1 MTKIPTL
8 YSDYRECMLDLDI
21 YGKIVATPQQS
32 IQELTETLFEEFQR
46 RKPMPTLEYKRYELS
61 RLVNPDFRIAYN
73 KELELQDNER
83 LLDLQSDAEASFE
96 NIDFEDLTSLIP
108 TTKELFSYENHVTDD
123 MRDEIIAKYDLST
136 GEEFKPGISQ
146 TENIVGSVTENDNL
160 VLSEEKIANLGVDES
175 EDEVTMA
182 EDPMK
187 VESLTTEQ
195 EEVKYEIDDDEV
207 MLEGSDEDDSDSD
220 DYADYGLNDD
230 SEDSEDMD
238 TSDDYDEEESEESD
252 DDYADYDSDDS
263 DSDEDDYG
271 DYDESE
277 DSEEDYEESESD
289 EESDE
294 DDYED
299 YDEDYDD
306 DSEDSDDYDDYGSD
320 EESED
325 SDEVD
330 DSSEEESESDD
341 SEDDYGDYD
350 SDDSKDDYED
360 YDLEDSATENDYE
373 DYDSGDEVSGS
384 VDEEGTEQT
393 DTGVVK
399 KSIDLDDDDFDVSS
413 FIDSVQDE
421 PVTEKSEPIINKSVE
436 TPITPIQVK
445 TNAPPQSEIIDRSA
459 EPTEIRAFLR
469 KHPRCEY
476 EFALKYFTKKQ
487 INDAIKIGKIIKK
500 GNILKI

>member
-73 KELELQDNER
+73 KELELRDNER

-108 TTKELFSYENHVTDD
+108 TTKELFSYENHITDD

-146 TENIVGSVTENDNL
+146 TENIVGSVIENDNL

-175 EDEVTMA
+175 ENEVTMA

-207 MLEGSDEDDSDSD
+207 MLEDSDEDDSDSD

-230 SEDSEDMD
+230 SEDSEDRD
-238 TSDDYDEEESEESD
+238 TSDDYDEEESEESG

-263 DSDEDDYG
+263 
-271 DYDESE
+271 
-277 DSEEDYEESESD
+277 
-289 EESDE
+289 E

-299 YDEDYDD
+299 YD
-306 DSEDSDDYDDYGSD
+306 S
-320 EESED
+320 
-325 SDEVD
+325 
-330 DSSEEESESDD
+330 
-341 SEDDYGDYD
+341 
-350 SDDSKDDYED
+350 
-360 YDLEDSATENDYE
+360 EDSATENDYE

-393 DTGVVK
+393 NTGVVK

-421 PVTEKSEPIINKSVE
+421 PVTVKSEPIVNKSVE

>member
-83 LLDLQSDAEASFE
+83 LLDLQSDVEASFE

-108 TTKELFSYENHVTDD
+108 TAKELFSYENHITDN
-123 MRDEIIAKYDLST
+123 MRNDIISKYDLST

-146 TENIVGSVTENDNL
+146 TENIVGSVTTDDDL
-160 VLSEEKIANLGVDES
+160 ILSEEKIANLGVDES
-175 EDEVTMA
+175 EANVEMA
-182 EDPMK
+182 EDPME
-187 VESLTTEQ
+187 VVSFADDS
-195 EEVKYEIDDDEV
+195 EETKYEIEDDEIE
-207 MLEGSDEDDSDSD
+207 LENDYSTEGDDSGDE
-220 DYADYGLNDD
+220 LEIV
-230 SEDSEDMD
+230 EDNS
-238 TSDDYDEEESEESD
+238 
-252 DDYADYDSDDS
+252 
-263 DSDEDDYG
+263 
-271 DYDESE
+271 
-277 DSEEDYEESESD
+277 

-294 DDYED
+294 DDSYDYDYDSDEDEDDSVSEVED
-299 YDEDYDD
+299 YNSGDADSEDYDD
-306 DSEDSDDYDDYGSD
+306 YSSDDDSEESDDYDDYDSD

-325 SDEVD
+325 SEVVED
-330 DSSEEESESDD
+330 Q
-341 SEDDYGDYD
+341 EDDYDSYDDDTSDDYDDYD
-350 SDDSKDDYED
+350 SASEEDEFDDYGSE
-360 YDLEDSATENDYE
+360 
-373 DYDSGDEVSGS
+373 DEVEAVEPNKVIENIIKSK
-384 VDEEGTEQT
+384 VTQENI
-393 DTGVVK
+393 GVVERA
-399 KSIDLDDDDFDVSS
+399 INLDDDDFDVDS

-421 PVTEKSEPIINKSVE
+421 PVTKQSESIVNKVVE
-436 TPITPIQVK
+436 IPITPLEARS
-445 TNAPPQSEIIDRSA
+445 NNPPQSEIIDRSA

-476 EFALKYFTKKQ
+476 DFALKYFTKKQ

>member
-83 LLDLQSDAEASFE
+83 LLDLQSDLEASFE

-108 TTKELFSYENHVTDD
+108 TAKELFSYENHVTDN
-123 MRDEIIAKYDLST
+123 MRNEIISKYDLST

-146 TENIVGSVTENDNL
+146 TENIIGSVVEDDDLT
-160 VLSEEKIANLGVDES
+160 LSEEKIAQLGVDES
-175 EDEVTMA
+175 EVEVDMA
-182 EDPMK
+182 EDPM
-187 VESLTTEQ
+187 
-195 EEVKYEIDDDEV
+195 EVVSFADDSDETKYEVDDDEV
-207 MLEGSDEDDSDSD
+207 GLECDYSADDDEEYDYTSEESEDYTLDEDENEPMSSESDYDLDSEDTPDGYDDYDSYDSDDESEVVENQESIEDSD
-220 DYADYGLNDD
+220 DY
-230 SEDSEDMD
+230 
-238 TSDDYDEEESEESD
+238 DDYDSESKEDSD
-252 DDYADYDSDDS
+252 AYDDYDSESKEDLDDYDDYDSD
-263 DSDEDDYG
+263 
-271 DYDESE
+271 
-277 DSEEDYEESESD
+277 EENEESD
-289 EESDE
+289 SDE

-299 YDEDYDD
+299 YDSESDEDQDDYKDYD
-306 DSEDSDDYDDYGSD
+306 SESDEDQDDYGSETETVQPT
-320 EESED
+320 EEAKEIIKSK
-325 SDEVD
+325 VNTT
-330 DSSEEESESDD
+330 SS
-341 SEDDYGDYD
+341 
-350 SDDSKDDYED
+350 
-360 YDLEDSATENDYE
+360 
-373 DYDSGDEVSGS
+373 
-384 VDEEGTEQT
+384 
-393 DTGVVK
+393 GVVE
-399 KSIDLDDDDFDVSS
+399 KSIDLNDDDFDVDF

-421 PVTEKSEPIINKSVE
+421 PVTKQSEPIINKVVE
-436 TPITPIQVK
+436 IPITPLEAHS
-445 TNAPPQSEIIDRSA
+445 NNPPQAEIIDRSA

-476 EFALKYFTKKQ
+476 DFALKYFTKKQ

>member
-83 LLDLQSDAEASFE
+83 LLDLQSDLEASFE

-123 MRDEIIAKYDLST
+123 MRSEIISKYDLST
-136 GEEFKPGISQ
+136 GETFKPGVNQ
-146 TENIVGSVTENDNL
+146 TENIVGSVSEDDSLTL
-160 VLSEEKIANLGVDES
+160 TEEKINLLGVDES
-175 EDEVTMA
+175 EADITMA
-182 EDPMK
+182 EDPME
-187 VESLTTEQ
+187 VVRFENNS
-195 EEVKYEIDDDEV
+195 EEVKYEIEDDEV
-207 MLEGSDEDDSDSD
+207 T
-220 DYADYGLNDD
+220 LNDD
-230 SEDSEDMD
+230 YSAEDDTAPDSDLEDSE
-238 TSDDYDEEESEESD
+238 S
-252 DDYADYDSDDS
+252 ADYDSDEDESS
-263 DSDEDDYG
+263 DYDDY
-271 DYDESE
+271 DSE
-277 DSEEDYEESESD
+277 DEGDEYETETESD
-289 EESDE
+289 DDLDTQES
-294 DDYED
+294 
-299 YDEDYDD
+299 DEDYDD
-306 DSEDSDDYDDYGSD
+306 YDSESEEDSDDEDYSSDSEEDSDDEDYSSDSDEEDSDGDYDDYDSDSEEDSNDYDDYDSEDTEIESEEYNEDDSESEEDYDDYG
-320 EESED
+320 E
-325 SDEVD
+325 
-330 DSSEEESESDD
+330 SEEESP
-341 SEDDYGDYD
+341 
-350 SDDSKDDYED
+350 
-360 YDLEDSATENDYE
+360 
-373 DYDSGDEVSGS
+373 DEVKN
-384 VDEEGTEQT
+384 Q
-393 DTGVVK
+393 GVAE

-421 PVTEKSEPIINKSVE
+421 PVIKQSEHIVDKVVE
-436 TPITPIQVK
+436 TPITPLEVQSS
-445 TNAPPQSEIIDRSA
+445 NRPQSEIIDRAS

-476 EFALKYFTKKQ
+476 DFALKYFTKKQ

>member
-108 TTKELFSYENHVTDD
+108 TTKELFSYENHITDD

-146 TENIVGSVTENDNL
+146 TENIVGSVIENDNL

-207 MLEGSDEDDSDSD
+207 MLEDSDEDDSDSD

-230 SEDSEDMD
+230 SEDSEDRD

-294 DDYED
+294 DEDDY
-299 YDEDYDD
+299 EDYDD
-306 DSEDSDDYDDYGSD
+306 DSEDSDDYDDYDSD

-350 SDDSKDDYED
+350 SDDSEDDYED
-360 YDLEDSATENDYE
+360 YDSDDSDTEDDYE
-373 DYDSGDEVSGS
+373 DYDSDVETSGS
-384 VDEEGTEQT
+384 TDEESVEQAGI
-393 DTGVVK
+393 GVVK

>member
-83 LLDLQSDAEASFE
+83 LLDLQSDLEASFE

-123 MRDEIIAKYDLST
+123 MRSEIISKYDLST
-136 GEEFKPGISQ
+136 GEAFKPGINQ
-146 TENIVGSVTENDNL
+146 TENIVGSVSEDDSLT
-160 VLSEEKIANLGVDES
+160 LSEEKINQLGVDES
-175 EDEVTMA
+175 EADITMA
-182 EDPMK
+182 EDPMG
-187 VESLTTEQ
+187 VVRFEDNS
-195 EEVKYEIDDDEV
+195 EEVKYEIEDDEV
-207 MLEGSDEDDSDSD
+207 TLDDDYSVEDDTIQDSESADYDSEEDESSDYDDYGSEDEDNEYETETELDDDLDTQETEDDYNDYDSDSEEDSDDEDYSSDSD
-220 DYADYGLNDD
+220 D
-230 SEDSEDMD
+230 EDSDD
-238 TSDDYDEEESEESD
+238 DDYD
-252 DDYADYDSDDS
+252 DYDSD
-263 DSDEDDYG
+263 
-271 DYDESE
+271 SE
-277 DSEEDYEESESD
+277 
-289 EESDE
+289 
-294 DDYED
+294 
-299 YDEDYDD
+299 
-306 DSEDSDDYDDYGSD
+306 EDSDDYDDYDSEDTETEEEYNEDDSESEEDYDDYG
-320 EESED
+320 ESED
-325 SDEVD
+325 EPPDEV
-330 DSSEEESESDD
+330 
-341 SEDDYGDYD
+341 
-350 SDDSKDDYED
+350 K
-360 YDLEDSATENDYE
+360 NH
-373 DYDSGDEVSGS
+373 
-384 VDEEGTEQT
+384 
-393 DTGVVK
+393 GVAE

-421 PVTEKSEPIINKSVE
+421 PVTKQSEHIVDKVVE
-436 TPITPIQVK
+436 TPITPLEVQSS
-445 TNAPPQSEIIDRSA
+445 NRPQQEIIDRTS

-476 EFALKYFTKKQ
+476 DFALKYFTKKQ

>member
-83 LLDLQSDAEASFE
+83 LLDLQSDLEASFE

-123 MRDEIIAKYDLST
+123 MRSEIILKYDLST
-136 GEEFKPGISQ
+136 GEAFKPGVNQ
-146 TENIVGSVTENDNL
+146 TENIVGSVSEDDSLT
-160 VLSEEKIANLGVDES
+160 LSEEKINQLGVDES
-175 EDEVTMA
+175 EADITMA
-182 EDPMK
+182 EDPME
-187 VESLTTEQ
+187 VVRFEDNS
-195 EEVKYEIDDDEV
+195 EEVKYEIEDDEV
-207 MLEGSDEDDSDSD
+207 TLDDDYSVEDDTIQDSEFADYDSEEDESSDYDDYDSEDEDNEYETETESDDDLDTQETEDDYSDYDSDSEEDSDDEDYSSDSD
-220 DYADYGLNDD
+220 D
-230 SEDSEDMD
+230 EDSDD
-238 TSDDYDEEESEESD
+238 DDYD
-252 DDYADYDSDDS
+252 
-263 DSDEDDYG
+263 
-271 DYDESE
+271 
-277 DSEEDYEESESD
+277 DYE
-289 EESDE
+289 
-294 DDYED
+294 
-299 YDEDYDD
+299 
-306 DSEDSDDYDDYGSD
+306 EDSDDYDDYDSEDTETEEEYNEDDSESEEDYDDYG
-320 EESED
+320 ESED
-325 SDEVD
+325 EPPDEV
-330 DSSEEESESDD
+330 
-341 SEDDYGDYD
+341 
-350 SDDSKDDYED
+350 K
-360 YDLEDSATENDYE
+360 NH
-373 DYDSGDEVSGS
+373 
-384 VDEEGTEQT
+384 
-393 DTGVVK
+393 GVAE

-421 PVTEKSEPIINKSVE
+421 PVTKQSEHIVDKVVE
-436 TPITPIQVK
+436 TPITPLEVQSS
-445 TNAPPQSEIIDRSA
+445 NRPQQEIIDRTS

-476 EFALKYFTKKQ
+476 DFALKYFTKKQ